1 MNKLKKIINQINEE
15 QFREFEESL
24 NGTNSV
30 KFSSLLKAYKA
41 GTLSDEEIKEE
52 LKCTDNSYYVLKS
65 RLYDKIQRFLLEDHA
80 TGIQAGNENS
90 SSSLSSYLYEH
101 PIETAVA
108 MLKELENKYINTDSQ
123 GELINVYSALKK
135 AHFYSDKYYHYSQ
148 LYNNQ
153 VAYALALEK
162 AEETLCNF
170 NRTLASYYFS
180 ASQNDYDL
188 LMLLIKEIKN
198 LYSLYKSPRIE
209 IIYNIILIQS
219 ELFAKIEIEEAPPVE
234 DLLERS
240 ESIIRQFTKDNRTG
254 LYKPV
259 INFLNFEYYLS
270 LNQLKKAGNYFQET
284 NVLFQKWLLQNNL
297 CLAFKF
303 LLSKIDFLIAM
314 NRKDEISQQAK
325 DLFYDGND
333 LHTHV
338 IYKFYN
344 GISLYFNGKTKN
356 SISLLNDLLN
366 EVSFKNYFTVETEI
380 KLTLAYLYILQDE
393 VEMADTLLKGL
404 SRKVSSLGAD
414 GFKNVKEA
422 IKLMYLISD
431 GLDKKNALTKYKD
444 TLDQLNYHNFKG
456 RKILSFLQHELDL
469 LATPSNKR
477 R

>member
-1 MNKLKKIINQINEE
+1 MNKLKKIINQINDE
-15 QFREFEESL
+15 QFKEFEDSL
-24 NGTNSV
+24 KGTNSV
-30 KFSSLLKAYKA
+30 KFSVLFKAYKE
-41 GTLSDEEIKEE
+41 GTLDDEEIKEE

-65 RLYDKIQRFLLEDHA
+65 RLYDKIQRFLLDHN
-80 TGIQAGNENS
+80 TSVVQLGNESNVAN
-90 SSSLSSYLYEH
+90 LSTYLYEH
-101 PIETAVA
+101 PVETAIA
-108 MLKELENKYINTDSQ
+108 MLKELENKYINSDSP

-170 NRTLASYYFS
+170 NRTLASYHFS
-180 ASQNDYDL
+180 AAQNDYDL
-188 LMLLIKEIKN
+188 LLLLIKEIKN

-219 ELFAKIEIEEAPPVE
+219 ELFAKIEIEEVPAVE
-234 DLLERS
+234 DLLDRS
-240 ESIIRQFTKDNRTG
+240 ERIISQFTKDTRTG

-259 INFLNFEYYLS
+259 IDFLNFEYYLG
-270 LNQLKKAGNYFQET
+270 LNQLKKAGSYFQEIDG
-284 NVLFQKWLLQNNL
+284 LFERWLLQNNL
-297 CLAFKF
+297 CLSFKL

-314 NRKDEISQQAK
+314 NRKEEISRQPEK
-325 DLFYDGND
+325 IFYDSND

-344 GISLYFNGKTKN
+344 GISQYFGGKIKI
-356 SISLLNDLLN
+356 SIGLLNDLLN
-366 EVSFKNYFTVETEI
+366 EVSFKNYFTVEIEI

-393 VEMADTLLKGL
+393 IEMADNILKGL
-404 SRKVSSLGAD
+404 NRKVASLGGD

-422 IKLMYLISD
+422 VKLMYIISD
-431 GLDKKNALTKYKD
+431 GLDKKNSLNKYKD
-444 TLDQLNYHNFKG
+444 TLEQLNYYNYKG
-456 RKILSFLQHELDL
+456 RKILSFLQHELES
-469 LATPSNKR
+469 LASGKR

>member
-1 MNKLKKIINQINEE
+1 MNKLKKIISQLNKE
-15 QFREFEESL
+15 QFKEFEESL
-24 NGTNSV
+24 KGTNSV
-30 KFSSLLKAYKA
+30 KFSSLLQNYKE

-65 RLYDKIQRFLLEDHA
+65 RLYDKIQRFLLDHN
-80 TGIQAGNENS
+80 TSVVQIGNESNVS
-90 SSSLSSYLYEH
+90 NLSTYLYEH
-101 PIETAVA
+101 PVETAIA
-108 MLKELENKYINTDSQ
+108 MLKELENKYINSDSP

-135 AHFYSDKYYHYSQ
+135 ANFYSDKYYHYSQ

-180 ASQNDYDL
+180 AAPQDADL
-188 LMLLIKEIKN
+188 LQLLIKEIKN

-234 DLLERS
+234 DLLKRS
-240 ESIIRQFTKDNRTG
+240 ENIINLFTKDNRTG

-259 INFLNFEYYLS
+259 INFLNFEYYFG
-270 LNQLKKAGNYFQET
+270 LNQLKKASTYYKEID
-284 NVLFQKWLLQNNL
+284 VLFERWLLQNNL
-297 CLAFKF
+297 CLSFKF

-314 NRKDEISQQAK
+314 NRKEEIGDSEK
-325 DLFYDGND
+325 SVFYDGND

-344 GISLYFNGKTKN
+344 GVSSYFSGKVKN
-356 SISLLNDLLN
+356 SITLLNDLLN

-380 KLTLAYLYILQDE
+380 KLTLAYLYILQDDI
-393 VEMADTLLKGL
+393 EMADNTLKGL
-404 SRKVSSLGAD
+404 SRKVASLGND
-414 GFKNVKEA
+414 GLKNVKEA

-431 GLDKKNALTKYKD
+431 GLDKKNSLAKYKD
-444 TLDQLNYHNFKG
+444 TLEQLNYYNFKG
-456 RKILSFLQHELDL
+456 RKILSFLQHELES
-469 LATPSNKR
+469 LALTKR